1 MSTPALHSDWRILR
15 PVLVFVVT
23 KKVREGLRM
32 LEEDEFRLGCDMA
45 GAKAHLLNWRLFG
58 MTKVVPCY
66 KARIWL
72 FPGQ

>member
-1 MSTPALHSDWRILR
+1 MSRPALRSDWRILR

-45 GAKAHLLNWRLFG
+45 GAKAHLLSCCRSAGL
-58 MTKVVPCY
+58 KPCPCY
-66 KARIWL
+66 KSKICL
-72 FPGQ
+72 FSGQ